1 MVKLPLILS
10 VIWFFV
16 AGISSVMVTKSFSTG
31 DMSTILM
38 FVLVLAVSLFAALS
52 NLRLYLKRRGK

>member
-16 AGISSVMVTKSFSTG
+16 AGLSSVMFAKALPSG
-31 DMSTILM
+31 DSSVLIMFGLM
-38 FVLVLAVSLFAALS
+38 LAVATFAALS